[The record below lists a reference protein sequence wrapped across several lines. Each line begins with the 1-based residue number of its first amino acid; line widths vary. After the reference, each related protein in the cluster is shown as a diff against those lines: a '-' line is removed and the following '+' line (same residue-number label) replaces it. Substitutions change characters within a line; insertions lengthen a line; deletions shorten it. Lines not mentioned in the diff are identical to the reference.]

1 MRDWA
6 AEWGLPDAQTVSKSD
21 FDRAYLDAALC
32 AGKAGTG
39 LFALRLQYDYLNLL
53 SETLDRLYPGLPSDT
68 HRFEQAFGPGVYL
81 HLTRADKVAQAVSLV
96 KAEQSGLWHLN
107 ADGTDFE
114 RLGAPREPAYDFQ
127 SIHREVAALERAD
140 RAWVAWFDGH
150 RISPVRL
157 SYETLAAHPAETV
170 IDICRTLGTEPPETG
185 TIKPHLAKLSDAVS
199 LEWINRYKADL
210 MDSPTKS

>member
-1 MRDWA
+1 MREWA
-6 AEWGLPDAQTVSKSD
+6 AAWGLPDAEAVSKSD
-21 FDRAYLDAALC
+21 FDRAYLDAALR

-81 HLTRADKVAQAVSLV
+81 HLTAQIGGAGRVLV

-114 RLGAPREPAYDFQ
+114 RLGAPGSPLMIFNP
-127 SIHREVAALERAD
+127 SI
-140 RAWVAWFDGH
+140 GKS
-150 RISPVRL
+150 SPSNAPIAPGSRG
-157 SYETLAAHPAETV
+157 STV
-170 IDICRTLGTEPPETG
+170 IESAPSACLMKRSPRIPP
-185 TIKPHLAKLSDAVS
+185 
-199 LEWINRYKADL
+199 RR
-210 MDSPTKS
+210 